1 MACMIVAMGDDS
13 QRLDASSGAR
23 WTRRSL
29 LQAGAGVTLAA
40 LGASAGVLEQS
51 ASATEDSEL
60 GPELIHAGELRL
72 FAASFA
78 PKGWHLCNGAVEGA
92 PDLRGRG
99 AVGDGR
105 PPSGPDYRVG
115 EHGKGIADRRR
126 DSHPATLT
134 LTYLVSLEPRFAE
147 PMYGEIRPFPFE
159 SAPSGWIVC
168 DGREL
173 EIAPNTALY
182 SLIGNGFGGQYK
194 RTFRVP
200 DLRGRTPLSWGPA
213 PGVEPEPV
221 GAIRDDLAPAGQG
234 RRPRLH
240 VTYCIANSGT
250 YPTRS

>member
-1 MACMIVAMGDDS
+1 MIVAMGDETQSPAEHD
-13 QRLDASSGAR
+13 GPR

-40 LGASAGVLEQS
+40 LGASAGPLEQS
-51 ASATEDSEL
+51 ASATEDSQL

-78 PKGWHLCNGAVEGA
+78 PKGWHLCNGSVDGA

-99 AVGDGR
+99 VVGDGH
-105 PPSGPDYRVG
+105 PPSGPEYDVG

-134 LTYLVSLEPRFAE
+134 VTYLVSLEPQFSE
-147 PMYGEIRPFPFE
+147 PMYAEIRPFPFDF
-159 SAPSGWIVC
+159 APFGWIVC
-168 DGREL
+168 NGREL
-173 EIAPNTALY
+173 PIAPNTALY
-182 SLIGNGFGGQYK
+182 SLIANGFGGEYK
-194 RTFRVP
+194 RTFAVP

-221 GAIRDDLAPAGQG
+221 GATRDDLAPADQG
-234 RRPRLH
+234 RRARLH